1 MEAELVPTRTYLTI
15 AVEIVAFVASIVLAG
30 LWMYDPSGPY
40 EPFFAATALLF
51 LATEGFR
58 RYEGKIFRTEGVER
72 TPSERVKHHD
82 SLRDRFKEEINRCR
96 TQNLRRDVIIRHV
109 NRMDD
114 YPNTDGKKG
123 ISSWFKAGLLDT
135 YHMGIVVGLG
145 WERLVEEPDGWRKA
159 IYQAGEEGSATLM
172 LVGEI
177 PYDFIESLNV
187 DGDEYYYLP
196 HIFCHFAN
204 RGEPYKRLY
213 YAEKVDM
220 GHGHEYWREIISQE
234 EVLRNTTKHDRKIT

>member
-1 MEAELVPTRTYLTI
+1 MNLVPTRTYVTV
-15 AVEIVAFVASIVLAG
+15 AVEIAAFLASVILAV
-30 LWMYDPSGPY
+30 LWMNIPSGPY
-40 EPFFAATALLF
+40 EPYFAATALLF
-51 LATEGFR
+51 LATELFR
-58 RYEGKIFRTEGVER
+58 RYEGRVFRTEGVER

-145 WERLVEEPDGWRKA
+145 WEGLIEEPGGWRKA
-159 IYQAGEEGSATLM
+159 DYKAGEDERETLM
-172 LVGEI
+172 LAGEI
-177 PYDFIESLNV
+177 SYDFIESLNI
-187 DGDEYYYLP
+187 DGDEYYNLP

-204 RGEPYKRLY
+204 RGEPYERLY
-213 YAEKVDM
+213 YAERVDM
-220 GHGHEYWREIISQE
+220 GYGHKYWREIVSHK
-234 EVLRNTTKHDRKIT
+234 EVLRNTKKHVRKKTT

>member
-1 MEAELVPTRTYLTI
+1 MNLVSKRTYITI
-15 AVEIVAFVASIVLAG
+15 AIEIAAFLTSVILAV
-30 LWMYDPSGPY
+30 LWMNTPSGPY
-40 EPFFAATALLF
+40 EPYFAATALLF
-51 LATEGFR
+51 LATEWFR
-58 RYEGKIFRTEGVER
+58 IYEGRVFRTEGVER

-96 TQNLRRDVIIRHV
+96 TENLRRDVIIRHV

-114 YPNTDGKKG
+114 YPNTHGRKG

-145 WERLVEEPDGWRKA
+145 WEGLIEEPGGWRKA
-159 IYQAGEEGSATLM
+159 DYKAGEQGKETLM
-172 LVGEI
+172 LAGEI

-204 RGEPYKRLY
+204 RGEPYERLCY
-213 YAEKVDM
+213 VERVDM
-220 GHGHEYWREIISQE
+220 GHGHEYWPEIVSQK
-234 EVLRNTTKHDRKIT
+234 EVLRNTKKHGRKK

>member
-1 MEAELVPTRTYLTI
+1 MNGRNLVTTRTYVTV
-15 AVEIVAFVASIVLAG
+15 AVEIAAFLASVILAV
-30 LWMYDPSGPY
+30 LWMDTPSGPY
-40 EPFFAATALLF
+40 EPYFAATALLF
-51 LATEGFR
+51 LATDWFR
-58 RYEGKIFRTEGVER
+58 RYEGRVFRTEGVER

-82 SLRDRFKEEINRCR
+82 SLRDRFKEEINRCQ
-96 TQNLRRDVIIRHV
+96 TQSLRRDVIIRHV

-123 ISSWFKAGLLDT
+123 ISPWFKVGLLDT

-145 WERLVEEPDGWRKA
+145 WEGFIEQPGGWRKA
-159 IYQAGEEGSATLM
+159 DYKAGEDEKETLM
-172 LVGEI
+172 LAGEI

-213 YAEKVDM
+213 YAERVDM
-220 GHGHEYWREIISQE
+220 GHGHEYWREIVSQK
-234 EVLRNTTKHDRKIT
+234 EVLRNTKKHGRKK